1 VPREDFQ
8 QRVDELVEL
17 LELGE
22 LIRKPVRNLSLGE
35 RMKVEIAGS
44 LLHRPDVLFLDEPT
58 IGLDVTM
65 QRRIRGFIG
74 EYNARSG
81 ATTLLTSHYMADVEA
96 LCKRVIVIHHGKL
109 LFDGD
114 LVGLIARFAPH
125 KTIVVDLEAGA
136 EDPTAALQRAM
147 DDSGGHVVEQARERI
162 TVQVPRPK
170 TALVTTR
177 LLAELP
183 VVDLVVEEPAVDEVI
198 DRVFAVPAEEA
209 AAAAAEAA
217 ATEAAESVGPGDPDL
232 AATPR

>member
-1 VPREDFQ
+1 
-8 QRVDELVEL
+8 
-17 LELGE
+17 
-22 LIRKPVRNLSLGE
+22 
-35 RMKVEIAGS
+35 
-44 LLHRPDVLFLDEPT
+44 
-58 IGLDVTM
+58 M

-74 EYNARSG
+74 QYNARTG

-114 LVGLIARFAPH
+114 LAGLIARFAPH
-125 KTIVVDLEAGA
+125 KTIVVDLVAGA
-136 EDPTAALQRAM
+136 DDPTAALQRAM
-147 DDSGGHVVEQARERI
+147 DDSGGHVVEHARERI
-162 TVQVPRPK
+162 TVQVPRAK

-183 VVDLVVEEPAVDEVI
+183 VVDLVVEEPAVDDVI

-217 ATEAAESVGPGDPDL
+217 AAADTPAPEPDL